1 MYPIISHLATSVFS
15 QQVLCEACYVR
26 LGIEAILQC
35 TAYSSHDFGEHGNTR
50 AGGGSQ
56 PHVPGA

>member
-1 MYPIISHLATSVFS
+1 M
-15 QQVLCEACYVR
+15 R

-56 PHVPGA
+56 PHVQGA